1 MISIPNK
8 CLTKIKK
15 KKMATASNT
24 NQEVKYNG

>member
-8 CLTKIKK
+8 SPPKK
-15 KKMATASNT
+15 KKKTTASNT